1 MSRNQVT
8 GIILAGGAGRRMQSQ
23 DKAQVKYQG
32 KPLIEHVINTIDPQV
47 DQLIISYSRNE
58 ERYQA
63 LPYATRRDDEP
74 FFNGPLSGVV
84 SCADLINTDRVFVVP
99 CDMPK
104 LPLDIVAR
112 LGEALKD
119 SDLAI
124 AHDGNRNQH
133 LVFLAE
139 LHIIDSITV
148 YLESGQ
154 KSVASWVA
162 LQKPSVINFSAEAAL
177 FLNINTDAR
186 LSGGQQDAVSS
197 FNVKQ

>member
-1 MSRNQVT
+1 
-8 GIILAGGAGRRMQSQ
+8 
-23 DKAQVKYQG
+23 
-32 KPLIEHVINTIDPQV
+32 
-47 DQLIISYSRNE
+47 
-58 ERYQA
+58 
-63 LPYATRRDDEP
+63 
-74 FFNGPLSGVV
+74 
-84 SCADLINTDRVFVVP
+84 
-99 CDMPK
+99 MPK

-133 LVFLAE
+133 LVFPAE

-186 LSGGQQDAVSS
+186 LSGG
-197 FNVKQ
+197 